1 VAAWDPKS
9 HFDLAIF
16 KFIVLEKFMNH
27 KLSVLIRHAVIGM
40 SALFALS
47 GQAAATTTDLGAQ
60 AVPSILSFGNTF
72 FADSSGQQFYDN
84 YLFSIPTASVD
95 SISSTINFGNFWGI
109 NNLQSRLYSGSAIT
123 AGQPSGLLL
132 ATSYTYSGTVAG
144 LSGMFAVID
153 PVALNAGNYTLQVL
167 GNVAGAAGGS
177 YAGVLNISAVPEA
190 EEWILMLVGFGLI
203 GFIVNRR
210 KRNAEMESGIN
221 FSGSYSTMLAA

>member
-1 VAAWDPKS
+1 
-9 HFDLAIF
+9 
-16 KFIVLEKFMNH
+16 MNH
-27 KLSVLIRHAVIGM
+27 KLSILIRHAVIGM

-47 GQAAATTTDLGAQ
+47 GQAAATTTDWGAQ
-60 AVPSILSFGNTF
+60 AAPSILSFGNTF
-72 FADSSGQQFYDN
+72 FAASSGQFYDN

-132 ATSYTYSGTVAG
+132 ATSYAYSGTVAG

-153 PVALNAGNYTLQVL
+153 PVTLNAGNYTLQVL

-190 EEWILMLVGFGLI
+190 AEWTLMIVGFGLI
-203 GFIVNRR
+203 GFIAARR
-210 KRNAEMESGIN
+210 KRNAEMKSGIN